1 MYKLFPT
8 ILVLCFISIFL
19 FTIAH
24 AIDIPADT
32 SKCRGKPTCEW
43 SFGDGETSPGCGRQ
57 NHVYEE
63 PGTYTATF
71 RYDCGCLSQA
81 TTHEINVTA
90 GYSWITDSWSNC
102 QDACGESLKTRS
114 VSCERQDDVLV
125 DMSKCD
131 NETKPDLTDICT
143 DYSTCTYS
151 WEYGEWN
158 VPEGCGKVTAT
169 RPYECLRSDGTIIA
183 DSECESRIGAANA
196 TDTRT
201 VHDAC
206 TYSWNEHGDWSECS
220 ADPTWSDWSDCSAEC
235 GGGNQTRTCQDTE
248 GTQSQTVT
256 CVRDQTDKTVA
267 DSYCSGEKPD
277 ARSCT
282 ESCTG
287 DSTRACNTQDCVDCS
302 EECGFSH
309 GWGYVNRDNNKQAW
323 VYAETDTQINGEM
336 VSSSDYEIWWNNT
349 RQCEVEKNENLG
361 NNYDYTCENSG
372 YEYYKNYET
381 SRKDLI
387 GLGIETYHLYEVC
400 RKPVS
405 CFN

>member
-1 MYKLFPT
+1 MNKYFT
-8 ILVLCFISIFL
+8 IFIGIACFLVL
-19 FTIAH
+19 FTFNAS
-24 AIDIPADT
+24 ALVFDVDI

-43 SFGDGETSPGCGRQ
+43 SFGDGEISPSCGHQ

-71 RYDCGCLSQA
+71 RYNCGCLSQE

-90 GYSWITDSWSNC
+90 GYSWITDSWSEC
-102 QDACGESLKTRS
+102 QDACGESLKTRN
-114 VSCERQDDVLV
+114 VLCERQDGVIADA
-125 DMSKCD
+125 SKCNSTD
-131 NETKPDLTDICT
+131 KPDSTDICT
-143 DYSTCTYS
+143 DYSTCSYS
-151 WEYGEWN
+151 WDYTEWN
-158 VPEGCGKVTAT
+158 VPEGCGEVTAT
-169 RPYECLRSDGTIIA
+169 RSYECLRSDGTIVA

-256 CVRDQTDKTVA
+256 CVRGQTDETVV

-277 ARSCT
+277 TRSCT

-287 DSTRACNTQDCVDCS
+287 DSTQICNTQDCIDCT
-302 EECGFSH
+302 EECRFRNEYGASESKPAFWTYQD
-309 GWGYVNRDNNKQAW
+309 GWK
-323 VYAETDTQINGEM
+323 
-336 VSSSDYEIWWNNT
+336 SKYEIYWYDDNPDDFWKDKICGT
-349 RQCEVEKNENLG
+349 GWIDSSLGRDYDFSCEHNGYRYYKKGGLQDSRYLG
-361 NNYDYTCENSG
+361 NSEWFMF
-372 YEYYKNYET
+372 K
-381 SRKDLI
+381 
-387 GLGIETYHLYEVC
+387 VC